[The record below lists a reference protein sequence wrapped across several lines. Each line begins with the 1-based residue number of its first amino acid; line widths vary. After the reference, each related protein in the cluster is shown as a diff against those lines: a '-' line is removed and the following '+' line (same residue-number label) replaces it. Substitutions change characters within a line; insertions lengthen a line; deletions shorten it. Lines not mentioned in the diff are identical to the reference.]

1 MIKEKLFLNLA
12 LALASAV
19 ASPTWAHGNQNHSKP
34 AAEIK
39 LEQKDWGIGAPP
51 SKATRTIEVR
61 MTDNMRFTPNR
72 IDVKL
77 GDTVRFVVVNAGKV
91 MHEFVLGT
99 KKELDEHAALM
110 KKFPNMEHDE
120 PYMAHV
126 EPGKKGEIVWTF
138 NRVGEFDFAC
148 LLPGHYEAG
157 MRGTINVAKK

>member
-1 MIKEKLFLNLA
+1 MIRKIVLA
-12 LALASAV
+12 LAIASL
-19 ASPTWAHGNQNHSKP
+19 PQLGLAHGDQHKKSAQ
-34 AAEIK
+34 AANFIQE
-39 LEQKDWGIGAPP
+39 DWGIGANK
-51 SKATRTIEVR
+51 SEVNRTILIT
-61 MTDNMRFTPNR
+61 MTDKMRFHPEK

-77 GDTVRFVVVNAGKV
+77 GETVRFVVVNAGKV

-99 KKELDEHAALM
+99 KRELDEHAALM